1 MLSRLTAR
9 GKSQLGFSPIRST
22 LSDRLLLGRS
32 HHTCSSPYSRDSFP
46 VVRSRRCSLHL
57 ATNTSPRP
65 YQGYIPA
72 QIQPV
77 MQSISA
83 SPRDSTR
90 PTPEPADSFEGLVAS
105 INKILGPSNGIDSAG
120 VNVQDLQDAMQ
131 AYSSREADWA
141 KYAMADPSRAYTR
154 NLVDNC
160 NGKSNAL
167 ILVWTPGKGS
177 PVHDHANAH
186 CVMKV
191 LKGTL
196 RETLY
201 GWPCQRSSNPA
212 SCASAAQPS
221 DPNCPNPVHTCSAGP
236 EPLEPA
242 ALQVQRDMAY
252 GQDQV
257 TYMSDKLGLHRIT
270 NPSDT
275 EYAVS
280 LHLYTVS
287 EVPHMPIPSPAKLTP
302 TSSHQTPPNGAATSS
317 TRQRGRRATS
327 ANVASTLN
335 SAKSYEVTD

>member
-1 MLSRLTAR
+1 MH
-9 GKSQLGFSPIRST
+9 PIS
-22 LSDRLLLGRS
+22 
-32 HHTCSSPYSRDSFP
+32 
-46 VVRSRRCSLHL
+46 V
-57 ATNTSPRP
+57 
-65 YQGYIPA
+65 
-72 QIQPV
+72 
-77 MQSISA
+77 
-83 SPRDSTR
+83 PRDSTR

-131 AYSSREADWA
+131 AYSSHEADWV
-141 KYAMADPSRAYTR
+141 KYAMADSSRAYTR

-160 NGKSNAL
+160 NGKSNLL
-167 ILVWTPGKGS
+167 ILVWNPGKGS

-221 DPNCPNPVHTCSAGP
+221 DPDCPNPVHTCSAGP

-242 ALQVQRDMAY
+242 ALQVQRDVVY

-257 TYMSDKLGLHRIT
+257 TYMSDKLGLHRIA

-275 EYAVS
+275 EFAVS
-280 LHLYTVS
+280 LHLYT
-287 EVPHMPIPSPAKLTP
+287 
-302 TSSHQTPPNGAATSS
+302 PPNAAKRGCHIFDPS
-317 TRQRGRRATS
+317 TGK
-327 ANVASTLN
+327 
-335 SAKSYEVTD
+335 KSHVSQCGFYSEFGQKL